1 MLRVMRL
8 TAIAAVAIG
17 IVTVTAPGADASGGK
32 PTQERGRVVET
43 FADDFLHDLCGID
56 TTTTMTQHFNVTT
69 FPDGSQLVHETRTFV
84 SADPRV
90 PIEKGAGTS
99 HWSPDGIQTVT
110 GTPIHLISDHG
121 TVLIDAGRVTFA
133 DELDVRGPHPSLF
146 VPSLAPY
153 YCPWLD

>member
-1 MLRVMRL
+1 MSYVARL
-8 TAIAAVAIG
+8 AATAALAIG
-17 IVTVTAPGADASGGK
+17 IVAVTAPEAGASGGK
-32 PTQERGRVVET
+32 PTQEQGRVVET
-43 FADDFLHDLCGID
+43 FVDDFLHDLCGID
-56 TTTTMTQHFNVTT
+56 TTTTMTQHFHVTT

-99 HWSPDGIQTVT
+99 HWTADGIQTVT

-121 TVLIDAGRVTFA
+121 TVLLDAGRVTFG

-153 YCPWLD
+153 YCPWLN

>member
-1 MLRVMRL
+1 MSYVTRFM
-8 TAIAAVAIG
+8 AVAALVIG
-17 IVTVTAPGADASGGK
+17 IVAVMAPQAGASGGK
-32 PTQERGRVVET
+32 PRHEQGRTVET
-43 FADDFLHDLCGID
+43 FVDDFLHDLCGIN
-56 TTTTMTQHFNVTT
+56 TTTTLTQHFQVTT
-69 FPDGSQLVHETRTFV
+69 FPDGAQLVHVTRTFV

-99 HWSPDGIQTVT
+99 HWTPDGIQTVT

-121 TVLIDAGRVTFA
+121 TVLLDAGRITFA

-153 YCPWLD
+153 YCPWLN

>member
-1 MLRVMRL
+1 MSYVTRL
-8 TAIAAVAIG
+8 TAVIALALGIMAVA
-17 IVTVTAPGADASGGK
+17 APAASARGGK
-32 PTQERGRVVET
+32 PTQEQGRTVQT

-56 TTTTMTQHFNVTT
+56 TTTTMTQHFHVTT

-99 HWSPDGIQTVT
+99 HWTADGIQTVT
-110 GTPIHLISDHG
+110 GTPIHLISRRG
-121 TVLIDAGRVTFA
+121 TVLLDAGQVTFA

-153 YCPWLD
+153 YCPWLT

>member
-1 MLRVMRL
+1 MSHVTRL
-8 TAIAAVAIG
+8 TAIAALTIG
-17 IVTVTAPGADASGGK
+17 IVAVTAPEAGASGGK

-99 HWSPDGIQTVT
+99 HWTPDGVQTVT

-121 TVLIDAGRVTFA
+121 TVLLDAGRVTFA

-153 YCPWLD
+153 YCPWLN

>member
-1 MLRVMRL
+1 MGIL
-8 TAIAAVAIG
+8 APAA
-17 IVTVTAPGADASGGK
+17 APAGAANGK
-32 PTQERGRVVET
+32 PTHERGRTVET

-56 TTTTMTQHFNVTT
+56 TTTTMTQHFQTTT
-69 FPDGSQLVHETRTFV
+69 FPDGSQLVHVTRTFV

-99 HWSPDGIQTVT
+99 HYAADGTQTVT

-121 TVLIDAGRVTFA
+121 TVLIDAGRITFA
-133 DELDVRGPHPSLF
+133 DELDIRGPHPSLF

-153 YCPWLD
+153 YCPWLT

>member
-1 MLRVMRL
+1 MSHGMRL
-8 TAIAAVAIG
+8 TAIVALATG
-17 IVTVTAPGADASGGK
+17 ILAVTAPEAGASGGR
-32 PTQERGRVVET
+32 PTQEQGRVVET
-43 FADDFLHDLCGID
+43 FADDLLLDLCGID
-56 TTTTMTQHFNVTT
+56 TTTTMTQHFHVTT

-99 HWSPDGIQTVT
+99 HWTADGIQTVT
-110 GTPIHLISDHG
+110 GTPIHLISDQG
-121 TVLIDAGRVTFA
+121 TVLLDAGRVTFA

-153 YCPWLD
+153 YCPWLN